1 LTRVLLLSATLAAPL
16 HAQAQERGPYV
27 GGALGQA
34 NFTEWCDTGG
44 SPIQLTSCDDATT
57 AWKLLGGYR
66 FNAYL
71 GAEASF
77 INWGKVT
84 ASTPSAS
91 VSAKQQSF
99 GIAAVASFPV
109 GQAFAVQAKLGLLST
124 DQETAS
130 PTSTV
135 NRSETEA
142 HYGVGARYAFPG
154 GLALR
159 GEWESADKLE
169 AQLISLGVEYRF

>member
-1 LTRVLLLSATLAAPL
+1 M

-27 GGALGQA
+27 GAALGQA
-34 NFTEWCDTGG
+34 DFTEWCDTGG
-44 SPIQLTSCDDATT
+44 SPIQLTSCDDTT
-57 AWKLLGGYR
+57 VAWKLLGGYR

-84 ASTPSAS
+84 ASTASAS
-91 VSAKQQSF
+91 VSAKQHSF

-109 GQAFAVQAKLGLLST
+109 AQGFSVQAKLGLLST
-124 DQETAS
+124 DQETES
-130 PTSTV
+130 PGSRV
-135 NRSETEA
+135 DRSETEG

-154 GLALR
+154 GLAVR
-159 GEWESADKLE
+159 GEWEKADKLE
-169 AQLISLGVEYRF
+169 VQLLSIGVEYRF